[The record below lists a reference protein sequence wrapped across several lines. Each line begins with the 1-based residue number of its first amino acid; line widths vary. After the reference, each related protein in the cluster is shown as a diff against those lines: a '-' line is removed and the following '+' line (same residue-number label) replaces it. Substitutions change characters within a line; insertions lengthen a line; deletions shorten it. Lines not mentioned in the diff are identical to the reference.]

1 MNSLLWGIQ
10 AVVALIFF
18 AAGSQK
24 LLRRRDARGDG
35 PARLGLAGGRA
46 RLIGLL
52 EILGAIGIVVPAA
65 TGVYAFLT
73 PLAAFG
79 LACLMLGAIAL
90 ELRRHEI
97 RHLAIPASF
106 LFLALVVGWGRFVA

>member
-10 AVVALIFF
+10 AVVALTFF

-24 LLRRRDARGDG
+24 LLRRGDG
-35 PARLGLAGGRA
+35 PARLGLAGDRA

-90 ELRRHEI
+90 ELRRQEI
-97 RHLAIPASF
+97 RHLAIPVSF